1 MKRYYF
7 LLCWLTLAQ
16 IARSQV
22 SVQVLVPPP
31 YSPYLYDYQ
40 DQFADRNAIILTN
53 TGRQP
58 VTLMLRG
65 ELQGRNNGIRVYTSP
80 NYRPARPIEL
90 AAGQSQRFTLGE
102 SNQDYLDR
110 KNLEVAGVDDATR
123 TQILTTGLLPP
134 GSYDLCLLAYRYDNG
149 QPVGTPYRGCAFLN
163 IAYLEPPR
171 LIQPLCGRELLLRP
185 NEPNQTVFTWNPP
198 VGNNRG
204 TPLVYD
210 FYLVKVPPGQNPN
223 DAINNAIDRRVGNPF
238 IERDLTTTFFNY
250 GLAEPPLTEGQ
261 YAWRVVARDPDG
273 RTVIQNQGRS
283 DYCQF
288 VAMERDTRLFH
299 WKPGRSD
306 YCQFVARNVAVAV
319 VSDAVKNQ
327 VVKEAVVVAAVP
339 PKTVIPAGPMQT
351 MNLVNPGISSCK
363 DVAAPADNAPV
374 ATNYLN
380 QTVKIGKFDLTID
393 DIAGAA
399 GAYTGQGR
407 IRWNGVPVRV
417 SFSNI
422 QINQSKQV
430 IAGWASGIDDAFRMP
445 GIDLGSTNLNDLQNL
460 DGAALKTYV
469 ANLKNNL
476 FDQAKA
482 AVAVPLPLGYDLGS
496 GLIGI
501 NYMRFTPTGADMGL
515 VFNLELPEADSY
527 LALAG
532 VGICMAPDKF
542 IPNNALLYLLKDLK
556 IPFAPLTFLKGN
568 LAPVN
573 PTGTFGE
580 LTAAD
585 GLKRVHG
592 ELALNL
598 GSDILQLDDGNG
610 NAKPGD
616 VTATL
621 KTDFTKWADWVAEV
635 QLPPA
640 FGLVP
645 LSGFTLKG
653 VSVQY
658 DHSDLRNPAGFAPP
672 AEYTGERGPTFQ
684 GVYLAELQVLLP
696 KSFAGQNGN
705 RTGFAAKGCL
715 FEGEEFTGRLA
726 PATKPLLDYGTGSL
740 GTWGFS
746 IDDFEVLFVQNRFER
761 GEMNGKIQF
770 PISNDYFNYTTTL
783 RDNLKNLQFVVQPKS
798 GGYKVPLW
806 AADMNIADGSHI
818 LVGLQNSNP
827 VMDMQLNGNILI
839 NTSVVPKAISLV
851 LPNLYFEQ
859 LIVSNLNKPGA
870 VSGGGVYVN
879 PGNWKLV
886 GGIFKDTPSN
896 PPAPGARKG
905 GGPAAPEP
913 LGDWPGEST
922 AAASTDGGLVGFP
935 IEIAEPHVYADAK
948 GFGVELGAYV
958 SLGDASANIANAY
971 GFVRILGN
979 IKLVNKRPQPS
990 FAGIYPT
997 RFGISGSMGGGSVS
1011 AAIDLYNDDDD
1022 PKYGTGFKGV
1032 GQVVIP
1038 ALATVEAT
1046 VQFGKVSGFYYAYA
1060 DASVIIA
1067 GGIPIAPPTPLVLNG
1082 VKGGFYYNM
1091 APDNWV
1097 TPVVTIDN
1105 KIAPADPPKGHS
1117 NSGTNYRPQKGGWGI
1132 KAGVYLAMADRH
1144 LMTSLVQ
1151 VEASFNGSAL
1161 SRFSL
1166 TGQANVMDTDGEL
1179 KTSKDAMVMAR
1190 AEFVH
1195 DVAQKSYIFN
1205 ADVSGQWPSVPVPIT
1220 IPIRAYFDPQ
1230 KYHVKLG
1237 DPFAQRLEARFLDF
1251 DAGLVRAKLVANA
1264 YVAFGNDLPGMPR
1277 MPENVEA
1284 FLGTGEE
1291 ATSAAAAQDQRQGE
1305 FGKVASSG
1313 KVYDSNVPIGGDF
1326 MVLLGAGVSAD
1337 LRVKVLVLAIN
1348 AGGDIGFDAALF
1360 YNAKCAGSNS
1370 QAAGLFGWYGQ
1381 AQLYAYLHG
1390 SIDIDVDIF
1399 GYAGRYKLCGLE
1411 AGAMFRGGVPNP
1423 TWAEGK
1429 VRAKGE
1435 ILGGLVSFNASA
1447 KMAFGDPCIPQYTG
1461 DPLAKVIIIQELRP
1475 MGDKVAT
1482 DATMA
1487 AVFNVNMNQ
1496 EYTVQL
1502 PDNSTRTYRFG
1513 LGPYSLAYTDQAGK
1527 RQLFNGLGTPVWA
1540 NDNQLLLLPVNSGQL
1555 SSVRPHTFTVTAT
1568 IEQKGAAGSF
1578 DYVKDGAGNPRTE
1591 TKSIAFTTDN
1601 QADEILFRNVAYQYP
1616 LDGQLYCLKGQVPQ
1630 GLVAGSLPNEA
1641 LTKSGYR
1648 YEAVFVPKEPGPSL
1662 RVPFAYQTGNE
1673 RYPSQVVFAFPP
1685 GLQNEKTYR
1694 LELHRINNA
1703 VAAGIVGIS
1712 PLGTQLTLPASAGL
1726 KEERRDLLANQT
1738 AVQGAATTRRN
1749 TLTGAIQLRGA
1760 ALVADKILYSFVFRT
1775 SRYNTFA
1782 EKMAPLRFAST
1793 SYANAA
1799 NQFRSDYLTFEL
1811 EPSESVENFEDF
1823 ELFGYKS
1830 AKKDQPALL
1839 QPRPLEPMSKAY
1851 AYEDWVTKTVYDP
1864 LLKFVSVGRATLSFG
1879 LFTEGKTAQEH
1890 EFKQTNRDGWT
1901 ANFPVAAMQSRRGR
1915 LLFAQVATAG
1925 IATSSGIAVA
1935 GGKGALA
1942 TSGSASNTALASTQV
1957 SAIATL
1963 LGATKTGKGTS
1974 LTSAS
1979 ATPYRLELF
1988 PLNDEP
1994 QRGYKFFVQRDRIS
2008 FFDWQAVDQFGTRL
2022 YVTREQMRQ
2031 VYGAS
2036 ALSFFGLPLLQN
2048 ASVWANSPT
2057 ISLSATY
2064 ESLDDLPNGLIDR
2077 YSVQPGTFS
2086 TGRNFKPRAAGSTG
2100 GVVLRY
2106 VPYPDGPKQDVK
2118 KEFLFKATTTPPAT
2132 NPR

>member
-1 MKRYYF
+1 MKTIQSSLILVF
-7 LLCWLTLAQ
+7 WLLLWHCAQ
-16 IARSQV
+16 AQV

-40 DQFADRNAIILTN
+40 EQFADRNAIVLTN
-53 TGRQP
+53 MARQN
-58 VTLMLRG
+58 VTVMLRG

-90 AAGQSQRFTLGE
+90 VAGQSQRFTLAE

-110 KNLEVAGVDDATR
+110 NNLEVSGVDDATR
-123 TQILTTGLLPP
+123 NQILTSGLLPP
-134 GSYDLCLLAYRYDNG
+134 GSYDLCILAYRYDNG
-149 QPVGTPYRGCAFLN
+149 QPIGTPYRGCTFLN

-171 LIQPLCGRELLLRP
+171 LIHPLCGREVLLRP

-198 VGNNRG
+198 IGNRLG

-238 IERDLTTTFFNY
+238 IERDLTTSFFNY
-250 GLAEPPLTEGQ
+250 GVAEPPLSEGQ
-261 YAWRVVARDPDG
+261 YAWRVVVRDPDG
-273 RTVIQNQGRS
+273 RTAIQNQGRS
-283 DYCQF
+283 DYCSF
-288 VAMERDTRLFH
+288 TV
-299 WKPGRSD
+299 
-306 YCQFVARNVAVAV
+306 RNAAAPVL
-319 VSDAVKNQ
+319 SDAVKNQ
-327 VVKEAVVVAAVP
+327 VVKPGAAVVAAVP
-339 PKTVIPAGPMQT
+339 PKTVIAAGPMQT
-351 MNLVNPGISSCK
+351 MNLVNPGISPCK
-363 DVAAPADNAPV
+363 DVVAPADNAPV

-393 DIAGAA
+393 DITAAA

-430 IAGWASGIDDAFRMP
+430 IAGWANGIDDAFRMP

-532 VGICMAPDKF
+532 VGICMAPDKV
-542 IPNNALLYLLKDLK
+542 IPDNALLYLLKDFK

-568 LAPVN
+568 LAPAN
-573 PTGTFGE
+573 PTGTFAE
-580 LTAAD
+580 LTALD
-585 GLKRVHG
+585 GLKRIHG

-610 NAKPGD
+610 NPKPGD

-640 FGLVP
+640 FGLAP
-645 LSGFTLKG
+645 LAGFTLKG

-715 FEGEEFTGRLA
+715 FAGGEFTGKLA
-726 PATKPLLDYGTGSL
+726 PATKPLLDYNTGSL

-761 GEMNGKIQF
+761 GGMNGKIQF

-783 RDNLKNLQFVVQPKS
+783 RDNLKNLEFSVQPKP

-806 AADMNIADGSHI
+806 AADMNIAETSHI

-839 NTSVVPKAISLV
+839 NSSVVPKAISLV

-870 VSGGGVYVN
+870 ASGGGVYVN

-905 GGPAAPEP
+905 GGPAAPDLNNWP
-913 LGDWPGEST
+913 DDW
-922 AAASTDGGLVGFP
+922 AAAPGNDGGLVGFP
-935 IEIAEPHVYADAK
+935 IEIAPPKMVADAK

-979 IKLVNKRPQPS
+979 IKLVDKRPQPS

-1011 AAIDLYNDDDD
+1011 AAIDLYNDD

-1046 VQFGKVSGFYYAYA
+1046 VQFGKVSGFYYAYT

-1082 VKGGFYYNM
+1082 FKGGFYYNM
-1091 APDNWV
+1091 APDNW
-1097 TPVVTIDN
+1097 
-1105 KIAPADPPKGHS
+1105 IAPTAIINKTAPAEPTPGYT
-1117 NSGTNYRPQKGGWGI
+1117 NTGTNYRPQKGGWGI
-1132 KAGVYLAMADRH
+1132 KAGVYLALADRH
-1144 LMTSLVQ
+1144 LMTSLVE

-1179 KTSKDAMVMAR
+1179 KTSKDAMVMAK

-1237 DPFAQRLEARFLDF
+1237 DPFAQRMEARFLDF
-1251 DAGLVRAKLVANA
+1251 DAGLVSAKLIANA
-1264 YVAFGNDLPGMPR
+1264 YVAFGNDLPGMPPLPQR
-1277 MPENVEA
+1277 VED
-1284 FLGTGEE
+1284 FLGTGEN
-1291 ATSAAAAQDQRQGE
+1291 ATNSAAAQDQRQGE

-1360 YNAKCAGSNS
+1360 YNAKCAGSGS

-1399 GYAGRYKLCGLE
+1399 GYEGRYKLCGLE
-1411 AGAMFRGGVPNP
+1411 AGAIFRGGVPNP

-1429 VRAKGE
+1429 VRARGE
-1435 ILGGLVSFNASA
+1435 ILGGLVSFNASTRL
-1447 KMAFGDPCIPQYTG
+1447 AFGEKCVPQYTG

-1475 MGDKVAT
+1475 TGDKVAT

-1513 LGPYSLAYTDQAGK
+1513 LGPYSLAYTDEGGK
-1527 RQLFNGLGTPVWA
+1527 RQLFKGLGAPVWA

-1568 IEQKGAAGSF
+1568 IEQKNAGGSF
-1578 DYVKDGAGNPRTE
+1578 DYVKDGSGNPRTE

-1601 QADEILFRNVAYQYP
+1601 QPDEILFRNVAYQYP

-1648 YEAVFVPKEPGPSL
+1648 YEAVFVPKDPSPSL
-1662 RVPFAYQTGNE
+1662 RVPFVYQTGNE

-1694 LELHRINNA
+1694 LELHRIYN
-1703 VAAGIVGIS
+1703 GSDLSITGIS
-1712 PLGTQLTLPASAGL
+1712 PLGTQIRLPASAGL
-1726 KEERRDLLANQT
+1726 KEERSDLLKNQT

-1760 ALVADKILYSFVFRT
+1760 AIVADKILYSFAFRT

-1782 EKMAPLRFAST
+1782 EKTAPLRFAST
-1793 SYANAA
+1793 SYANPT

-1811 EPSESVENFEDF
+1811 EPTGGVENFEDS

-1830 AKKDQPALL
+1830 AKGAQPALL
-1839 QPRPLEPMSKAY
+1839 QPRPLEPINRTY
-1851 AYEDWVTKTVYDP
+1851 PHETWVANNVYDP
-1864 LLKFVSVGRATLSFG
+1864 LFSFVTRGGASLSFDK
-1879 LFTEGKTAQEH
+1879 FTEMNAG
-1890 EFKQTNRDGWT
+1890 GWLLNYP
-1901 ANFPVAAMQSRRGR
+1901 AAAMQSRRGR
-1915 LLFAQVATAG
+1915 MLFAQLATAG
-1925 IATSSGIAVA
+1925 IATASGIAVA
-1935 GGKGALA
+1935 GGKGLA
-1942 TSGSASNTALASTQV
+1942 TSGNASNTALASTQV

-1963 LGATKTGKGTS
+1963 LGATKTGNS
-1974 LTSAS
+1974 ISSISAN
-1979 ATPYRLELF
+1979 ATLYRLELF

-2008 FFDWQAVDQFGTRL
+2008 FFDWQAIDQFGTKL
-2022 YVTREQMRQ
+2022 YATREQMRQ
-2031 VYGAS
+2031 VYGS
-2036 ALSFFGLPLLQN
+2036 SWQSVFDLPLLQN

-2064 ESLDDLPNGLIDR
+2064 ESLGDLPNGLVDQ
-2077 YSVQPGTFS
+2077 YPVQSGSFS
-2086 TGRNFKPRAAGSTG
+2086 TGRKYMPRAAGSTG

-2106 VPYPDGPKQDVK
+2106 VPYPDGPKQEVK
-2118 KEFLFKATTTPPAT
+2118 KDFLFKAATTAPAT